1 MGDLVSRQF
10 ERGREDQP
18 ALRFL
23 VLRDHIVLTGADSF
37 GPTLSLNRKRA
48 IFVDGKEGLILF
60 QVRKDL
66 LDGFHLHVVL
76 GIAAGEYD
84 LGLLPFE
91 SSRLDK
97 GTYTVFRCAM
107 TALDHNSVKIIHSPG
122 CSVNPVSRRR
132 RVKQRKQAL
141 LALWIIF
148 RLGCLPRQQYIEAAP
163 CK

>member
-10 ERGREDQP
+10 ERGRENQP

-23 VLRDHIVLTGADSF
+23 VLRDDIVLTGADPL

-66 LDGFHLHVVL
+66 LYGFHLCMVL
-76 GIAAGEYD
+76 GIVAGEYD
-84 LGLLPFE
+84 LGLPPFE

-97 GTYTVFRCAM
+97 GAYAVFQCAM
-107 TALDHNSVKIIHSPG
+107 TA
-122 CSVNPVSRRR
+122 
-132 RVKQRKQAL
+132 
-141 LALWIIF
+141 
-148 RLGCLPRQQYIEAAP
+148 
-163 CK
+163 